1 MIRSIRGLITAF
13 VLTLILG
20 LIILFPARVA
30 IGWFVPSDISISG
43 IKGSVWN
50 GSAKEASVEGIYLR
64 DLKWSLN
71 AFQSLTGAPS
81 YSVEATPVSGFF
93 ESDVRIG
100 FDGTLSMS
108 ELTAALPLEIFAD
121 SSGLRGLQGNASLTF
136 ERVKFVEGL
145 AIIADGTVQ
154 VADLIIPIV
163 GRDSLGGYTAE
174 FYTQN
179 NGVSASVEDTDGVLD
194 LAGSFQLRTDRS
206 YEFVG
211 LVIAKPE
218 TPQGVRDQLRFLPPA
233 NERGQQELRLEGI
246 L

>member
-1 MIRSIRGLITAF
+1 M
-13 VLTLILG
+13 
-20 LIILFPARVA
+20 FPARVA
-30 IGWFVPSDISISG
+30 IGWFVPSDMAIGG

-50 GSAKEASVEGIYLR
+50 GSATEVSVNGIYLR
-64 DLKWSLN
+64 DVKWSLN
-71 AFQSLTGAPS
+71 VFQSLTGAAS

-93 ESDVRIG
+93 ESDVAIG

-108 ELTAALPLEIFAD
+108 EMTAALPLAIFAN
-121 SSGLRGLQGNASLTF
+121 SSGLPGLQGSASLAF
-136 ERVKFVEGL
+136 ERVQFVAGL
-145 AIIADGTVQ
+145 AIVADGTIQ
-154 VADLIIPIV
+154 VANLIVPIV

-179 NGVSASVEDTDGVLD
+179 NGISASVEDTDGVLD

-218 TPQGVRDQLRFLPPA
+218 TPQGVRNQLRFLPPA
-233 NERGQQELRLEGI
+233 NELGQQELRLEGI